1 MSAKNSTKRYQ
12 KKDPISHCLDRPDM
26 YVGSIRLRDTSE
38 YIASSN
44 EEGEYSI
51 YNKQIQSSP
60 AILRIFIEALSNA
73 IDNVERSRGTRTPCT
88 TIKVT
93 IDQESGETSIWNDGD
108 VVPIEVNEDEG
119 VYNHTMI
126 FGQLLTGS
134 NYNDEEER
142 IIAGRNGI
150 GIKACNIFSSE
161 FTVTGCDPKK
171 KKCLTQ
177 TWTNNMRDIGEAE
190 ITDCN
195 EKGFTEV
202 RWTPDFARFG
212 LDGYTDDLVALYKR
226 YVIDAAMLSKIQV
239 YLNDELIPIRNL
251 SQYANLYNSPT
262 DEKLLIKTKTS
273 EVLVSA
279 IGVPGHET
287 VSFVNGVYTR
297 LGGQHVDAWSEALF
311 RPIVDKFNGKD
322 KKTKTKTPKINIADV
337 KNFFRLFVVST
348 VVRPEFDGQDKNK
361 LESPAVETQVKP
373 SHITTICKWSVME
386 SIEDIIKTK
395 EMMVLKKA
403 ERGKKKVKV
412 EGLDP
417 ANNAGGKFSSDC
429 SLFVCE
435 GLSAKTY
442 VVAGID
448 TGVYGKQGR
457 DWFGVLP
464 VTGKVLNVRNATP
477 TAITMNKVIVSFIQT
492 TGLRHDVDYTVDA
505 NFKTLSYGKV
515 IIVADADV
523 DGIHI
528 EGLIMNLVH
537 SMFPTLLNREEPYII
552 GMKTPIAR
560 VFGGKGEADKLF
572 YDERRFNDFL
582 SKQTKK
588 INAKYYKGL
597 GTTREEDVPDTFGLK
612 MVEYVNDEFASMN
625 MNKVFHKKHAD
636 ARKEWLEGY
645 NPATYSFSLDD
656 QDSICQMNL
665 SNFLN
670 GEMIKFSHADCAR
683 SLPHMVDG
691 LKESQRKILYA
702 VFKRNL
708 KFSGSSLKVAQLS
721 GYTAEHSNYHHGEQ
735 NLQDTIINMA
745 SGFPGANNIPLLYP
759 DGGFGTRLEGGKDA
773 ASARYIYTKLEGMT
787 EYIFKSEDLPLLTQV
802 NDDGDLVQPEY
813 YVPIIPMIL
822 VNGCTAGIGTGW
834 SCTVPCYNPLDLV
847 EAIRTWLENDHNI
860 IVEDPDTGIRSSLL
874 TELNPWYR
882 GFKGDISKSG
892 DNRFTTE
899 GIVEENTKMSK
910 KVTELPIGLW
920 TNKFKE
926 FCEDLVVEKKLKS
939 MKNYS
944 TTRDVE
950 FILTESSDGLSCNK
964 DNLKLES
971 YVYTSNMVMF
981 NQNNQLRKYDMVD
994 EIINEFCEVRYDYYI
1009 RRKKYQ
1015 IGLLENE
1022 IRYLT
1027 NKQRFVQAVINE
1039 ELQLMNMPEDML
1051 IEELK
1056 SAEYDE
1062 EPNCGGYDYLL
1073 RMQVRTFTAEKVA
1086 QLDKDIDNLSQK
1098 LETLQDTTEEQ
1109 IWLNELD
1116 EFEKKYSLWLKDMG
1130 NRVPKKKGKSKK

>member
-1 MSAKNSTKRYQ
+1 MSVKNSTKRYQ

-26 YVGSIRLRDTSE
+26 YVGSIRMRDTSE

-202 RWTPDFARFG
+202 RWTPDFSRFG

-279 IGVPGHET
+279 IGVPGYET

-528 EGLIMNLVH
+528 EGLIMNLIH
-537 SMFPTLLNREEPYII
+537 SMFPTLLNREESYII

-560 VFGGKGEADKLF
+560 VFGGKREMDKLF

-787 EYIFKSEDLPLLTQV
+787 EYIFKSDDLPLLTQV

-813 YVPIIPMIL
+813 YIPIIPMIL

-899 GIVEENTKMSK
+899 GIVEENTKTSK

-926 FCEDLVVEKKLKS
+926 FCEDLVAEKKLKS

-950 FILTESSDGLSCNK
+950 FILTESPDGLSCNK
-964 DNLKLES
+964 NNLKLES

-981 NQNNQLRKYDMVD
+981 NEDNQLRKYDMVD

>member
-1 MSAKNSTKRYQ
+1 MPPKTPTKRYQ

-26 YVGSIRLRDTSE
+26 YVGSTRLRDISE
-38 YIASSN
+38 YVAECKDGNYNIL
-44 EEGEYSI
+44 
-51 YNKQIQSSP
+51 NKQIESSP
-60 AILRIFIEALSNA
+60 AVLRIFIEALSNA
-73 IDNVERSRGTRTPCT
+73 IDNVERSRGTKTPCT
-88 TIKVT
+88 TIKVS
-93 IDQESGETSIWNDGD
+93 INSETGQTTIWNDGD
-108 VVPIEVNEDEG
+108 VVPIELNDDEG

-134 NYNDEEER
+134 NYDDEEER
-142 IIAGRNGI
+142 VLAGRNGL
-150 GIKACNIFSSE
+150 GIKLCNIFSTNFS
-161 FTVTGCDPKK
+161 VQGCDPANKK
-171 KKCLTQ
+171 LLSQ
-177 TWTNNMRDIGEAE
+177 TWTDNMRKTSEPI
-190 ITDCN
+190 ITDSK
-195 EKGFTEV
+195 EKGFTQV
-202 RWTPDFARFG
+202 SWIPDFPRFG
-212 LDGYTDDLVALYKR
+212 LDGYTDDIIALYKR
-226 YVIDAAMLSKIQV
+226 HVIDAAMLSKIQV
-239 YLNDELIPIRNL
+239 YLNDELIPIKNL
-251 SQYANLYNSPT
+251 SQYAMLYDSPT

-279 IGVPGHET
+279 IGIPGYESI
-287 VSFVNGVYTR
+287 SFVNGVYTR

-322 KKTKTKTPKINIADV
+322 KKTKTKTPKINITDV

-361 LESPAVETQVKP
+361 LESPAVETQVKS
-373 SHITTICKWSVME
+373 SHITTISKWSVME
-386 SIEDIIKTK
+386 NIEDIIKSK

-412 EGLDP
+412 DGLDP
-417 ANNAGGKFSSDC
+417 ANNADGKFSTDC

-477 TAITMNKVIVSFIQT
+477 TAITLNKVIVSFIQT
-492 TGLRHDVDYTVDA
+492 TGLRHELDYTVDA

-528 EGLIMNLVH
+528 EGLIMNLIH
-537 SMFPTLLNREEPYII
+537 SMFPSLLSREQPYII

-560 VFGGKGEADKLF
+560 VFGARGVEDKLF
-572 YDERRFNDFL
+572 YDERRFNEFL
-582 SKQTKK
+582 REQTKK

-612 MVEYVNDEFASMN
+612 MVEYINDDFASLN

-645 NPATYSFSLDD
+645 NPSKYSFCLDD

-708 KFSGSSLKVAQLS
+708 RFSGSSLKVAQLS

-735 NLQDTIINMA
+735 NLQDTIVNMA
-745 SGFPGANNIPLLYP
+745 SGFPGTNNIPLLYP

-787 EYIFKSEDLPLLTQV
+787 EYIFKTEDLPLLTQV

-822 VNGCTAGIGTGW
+822 INGCTAGIGTGW
-834 SCTVPCYNPLDLV
+834 SCNVPCYNPLDLI
-847 EAIRTWLENDHNI
+847 EAIRSWLTNDHEI
-860 IVEDPDTGIRSSLL
+860 IVEDPDTGIKSSIISEL
-874 TELNPWYR
+874 TPWYR
-882 GFKGDISKSG
+882 GFKGEISKTG
-892 DNRFTTE
+892 ENKFTTE
-899 GIVEENTKMSK
+899 GIVEPGTKNTK

-926 FCEDLVVEKKLKS
+926 FCEDLVVDKNLKG

-944 TTRDVE
+944 TTRDVD
-950 FILTESSDGLSCNK
+950 FVLNESPDGMSCNIQ
-964 DNLKLES
+964 NLKLQT

-981 NQNNQLRKYDMVD
+981 NEDNQLKKYDMVD
-994 EIINEFCEVRYDYYI
+994 EIINNFCKVRYEFYVK
-1009 RRKKYQ
+1009 RKAYQ
-1015 IGLLENE
+1015 ILLLENE

-1039 ELQLMNMPEDML
+1039 ELIIMNVPETDILEQLES
-1051 IEELK
+1051 E
-1056 SAEYDE
+1056 EYDQ
-1062 EPNCGGYDYLL
+1062 EPKCGGYDYLL
-1073 RMQVRTFTAEKVA
+1073 RMQVRTFTTEKVK
-1086 QLDKDIDNLSQK
+1086 QLETEINNLDQK
-1098 LETLQDTTEEQ
+1098 LKTLKATSEEQ
-1109 IWLNELD
+1109 IWRNELD
-1116 EFEKKYSLWLKDMG
+1116 EFEKKYLLWLKDMDG
-1130 NRVPKKKGKSKK
+1130 RVPKKKGKSKK